1 MMNALKESS
10 VVYKTTSLF
19 KLSNKKV
26 KIDFSFSPKVNT
38 KDFLNISKHLLE
50 QRKKKRYIQTSRAPK
65 VFLEALYTP
74 SVTNAL

>member
-50 QRKKKRYIQTSRAPK
+50 QRKKERYIQM
-65 VFLEALYTP
+65 YTHLFI
-74 SVTNAL
+74 VKIIYKE

>member
-1 MMNALKESS
+1 MNALKESS

-50 QRKKKRYIQTSRAPK
+50 QRKREIHSNVYSS
-65 VFLEALYTP
+65 FYCENSL
-74 SVTNAL
+74 